1 MRATTAVLIVL
12 ACLAGPLLPAN
23 ADFPKKVK
31 TKGKITAIA
40 PGKIMLK
47 DATNNVRTFN
57 VLPDREVGITVQG
70 KLTLADLK
78 PGMLVRVE
86 GPLKANSFEGEVA
99 KITVY
104 SANDGYE
111 VGILQEAKDEPA
123 IVTANIKLVK
133 DGTLTLL
140 AGKKRV
146 TAKLAKELEIA
157 VDSKDY
163 SLAPTGSLIEA
174 EGYET
179 KDGSVNAKKIA
190 ITVGKVEKKETKPS
204 ETKSQEAK
212 TAKTEVTKEEKK

>member
-1 MRATTAVLIVL
+1 MRATTLLIIL
-12 ACLAGPLLPAN
+12 ASLCFGLPSSR

-31 TKGKITAIA
+31 SKGKITAIA

-47 DATNNVRTFN
+47 DATNNQKTFN

-86 GPLKANSFEGEVA
+86 GPLKMNAVEGEVA

-111 VGILQEAKDEPA
+111 AGIVQESKEEPA

-133 DGTLTLL
+133 DNTLTLL
-140 AGKKRV
+140 AGKKKI
-146 TAKLAKELEIA
+146 TAKLAKELTIE

-163 SLAPTGSLIEA
+163 ALAPAGSVIEA

-179 KDGSVNAKKIA
+179 KDGSVNAKKIT
-190 ITVGKVEKKETKPS
+190 ITVGKVEKKESKPQDS
-204 ETKSQEAK
+204 K
-212 TAKTEVTKEEKK
+212 TAKTEKKEKAEEKE

>member
-1 MRATTAVLIVL
+1 MRAITVALLMLVNL
-12 ACLAGPLLPAN
+12 ALLLPRAN

-31 TKGKITAIA
+31 SKGKITAIA
-40 PGKIMLK
+40 PGKIMLQ
-47 DATNNVRTFN
+47 DATKHLLTFN

-86 GPLKANSFEGEVA
+86 GPLKMNALQEEVS

-104 SANDGYE
+104 SPNDGYE
-111 VGILQEAKDEPA
+111 AGIAQETKDGPA
-123 IVTANIKLVK
+123 VVTATLKLVK

-140 AGKKRV
+140 AGKKRI
-146 TAKLAKELEIA
+146 TAKLAKELAIE

-163 SLAPTGSLIEA
+163 SLAPIGSPIEA

-179 KDGSVNAKKIA
+179 KNGSVNAKKVV
-190 ITVGKVEKKETKPS
+190 ITVGKVQKQQIKPQDSNPREERTAIKAKEQDEKN
-204 ETKSQEAK
+204 
-212 TAKTEVTKEEKK
+212 

>member
-1 MRATTAVLIVL
+1 MRPTPLVLIVMAIL
-12 ACLAGPLLPAN
+12 ACVLPLAK

-47 DATNNVRTFN
+47 DGTNNLRTFN

-86 GPLKANSFEGEVA
+86 GPLKMNTVEGEVA
-99 KITVY
+99 KVTVY

-111 VGILQEAKDEPA
+111 AGILQESKEEPA
-123 IVTANIKLVK
+123 IVTANIKRVK
-133 DGTLTLL
+133 DNTLTLL
-140 AGKKRV
+140 AGKKKI
-146 TAKLAKELEIA
+146 TAKLAKELAIE

-163 SLAPTGSLIEA
+163 ALAPTGSLIEA

-179 KDGSVNAKKIA
+179 KDGSVNAKKIT
-190 ITVGKVEKKETKPS
+190 ITVGKVEKKESKPQDS
-204 ETKSQEAK
+204 K
-212 TAKTEVTKEEKK
+212 TAKSEKKEKAEEKD